1 MRTNND
7 WTRLAL
13 TGAAVAALAGTMI
26 AGCGT
31 APPRVKN
38 DSVSV
43 ENYPKVQ
50 ATGGLNKFMRINNAN
65 ETREN
70 DILYANVDIRWTGKK
85 PVFYQYRF
93 IFFDAR
99 GRPVNPDSAW
109 GRGESAPGTVDYL
122 SSNATTPN
130 AIDWRLEIR
139 PNQ

>member
-1 MRTNND
+1 MSMNID

-13 TGAAVAALAGTMI
+13 AGAVAGALAGTTLP
-26 AGCGT
+26 GCGT
-31 APPRVKN
+31 APPAVNNDRVSA
-38 DSVSV
+38 DA
-43 ENYPKVQ
+43 YPKVQ
-50 ATGGLNKFMRINNAN
+50 ATGGLNRFMKINNAT

-70 DILYANVDIRWTGKK
+70 DILYSNVDIRWTGKK

-99 GRPVNPDSAW
+99 GRPINPDSAW
-109 GRGESAPGTVDYL
+109 RRGESAPGTVDYL